1 MRVAHLFSLS
11 LLFLAAHDVLC
22 SKKKGKILG
31 SFSKNSN
38 IVEYLSFLAEDEYKT
53 LLQEVDNELVNKI
66 KNKEIVTKENITA
79 TLQLLDKKYKEIDD
93 GAKKRAI
100 ANVIIDIREA
110 LQKNLPHAENNNEDV
125 ENKKELNKS
134 NFLLKL
140 ENTYIKRDLANF
152 KKITEDISI
161 RKSYLDKKFKMC
173 GISSEQFLYGAPGK
187 INLSDSSIM
196 EIDYPLFINIV
207 NNNTCQDDLSSSSTS
222 FQSIQLNKFLDLYK
236 PVLDFNMDLLE
247 TALKHEMKAY
257 EDSKNEIFFLI
268 RDHYKNYG
276 EVKKFL
282 LNIPMSKLPD
292 SKPNDEMKKEITEYN
307 RIFTYS
313 GGVSESNRKP
323 GDGHILGR
331 HAKEPVYIQPKR
343 YKRIIKIPV
352 KRKKSFINDKTQ
364 INVKS
369 PVNVGQLFLRKKEN
383 FEQAKKNIYEY
394 HIFLNKSKEKEDEIE
409 AGAVADAIAN
419 FDAENLP
426 IEHVTVSSPH
436 TTDSNILKRIT
447 IRKFFHKDSTGEEV
461 GGDQPLSLEHEGK
474 GTLPCPENSQYIS
487 DGCFYVIP
495 LIHFNYPSGS
505 MYCTPCSNYDKST
518 YEKCDFRGNFIN
530 LNYGKNCLVCI
541 PPSALNNCICN
552 VNSMNGSAPE
562 ILMKHPE
569 AILHHPP
576 DQNCMYKNL
585 CTSCAQPSRKLF
597 SSLQKSYICPYCKLR
612 KSVKG
617 EDCTDGYRTKVAPC
631 TSQKG
636 MFYGQ
641 AVTNFTI
648 LDDDE
653 DEDSIRNVISSGKKA
668 HDKKKTYTD
677 EKAYGE
683 KRRNQPQYPIK
694 DDPSNQGYFKKM
706 YNIDV
711 TANEYDELRQRS
723 PNRVVPL
730 SSDFF
735 DKGNLKGRDGAY
747 DDEDDDEE
755 EEEDDVEEDE
765 VIEGKKGKEKGGEN
779 DGVNGPEVDGEDDED
794 DEGED
799 EDGVKGKEKSSSKE
813 RDNQRYDK
821 KYQQKD
827 DESGKG
833 EVKGKDNFDV
843 TGEDIVMD
851 EEDGGIP
858 YDTNIYDFGEFLKN
872 DNHMNYFKDLY
883 YSTVHNKDSNEN
895 KKEEKSFLLNLRF
908 LYKTTFFSRKRTI
921 VSAFLKTPNLD
932 VEYNKGK
939 ILFLFKN
946 LFSKIFKDVD
956 YKIKESLVQM
966 IPVVESD
973 EEEDAELTGFDM
985 DFGKVKEHYA
995 GSINMFRHSV
1005 FDIHH
1010 MAIYFIGPDEKYILL
1025 EDIIREIHE
1034 EREEEFFDGVVRH
1047 YEEGDTHVVEEVSN
1061 EAVPNE
1067 AVPNE
1072 AVSNQAISNQAM
1084 DRTDQAKQAK
1094 EAEQVGTDMEE
1105 GTQGAKENQKGSLQ
1119 KGEVNQEKREPE
1131 EERGETDQGKRTAD
1145 EEKEKANQE
1154 EGEEKQ
1160 EKGKTKQE
1168 KHKSEKAKK
1177 KADKLK
1183 LKKGKLNQ
1191 EEDKLNTKVG
1201 DTKPISGGEMQSE
1214 ETKAADKASNK
1225 ATEKSVDQPEDVALS
1240 GKEAQREK
1248 GQQEHNADFLKILSN
1263 YGNLLSKE
1271 DMNVIKDNLNNL
1283 VVEKRMIN
1291 GGEII
1296 EIIIKK
1302 KESKQEKEEVDD
1314 SNDKYESISIDGDE
1328 GVDTINETVK
1338 KYMEKYFS
1346 VHNIPIYYIEN
1357 GKISKNTIHV
1367 TSDVNCNLDMLKM
1380 SILGISNITDKSI
1393 DQFNF
1398 FLVPKEVEFYNP
1410 SKFQEIPHSIWNVQD
1425 LYNYSK
1431 SIGRKIVIAS
1441 VDEND
1446 LDSIRPRSFD
1456 YLYESNRDSEELSAM
1471 EGEFVQALAESEPG
1485 DDTASVESGIILKKA
1500 NKRIVPDENPPTRSY
1515 EENEIEYINK
1525 EITILEDEEL
1535 YRKGSYYSFFE
1546 IYLDNPNRK
1555 VNVYNAPIQKTYN
1568 LNLFAV
1574 DLMNRIV
1581 HVPSTFINTN
1591 SYKKGMSI
1599 LDIYTCLEYFSFNR
1613 NTNVISSIIYDK
1625 SVTLYEILKYLNEK
1639 DEHLLIRNK
1648 RTEECEDVDN
1658 LENIKIPQSINLKDS
1673 KIIHLEIP
1681 IFYLDEQSYFYH
1693 DRLTLMNVPENMTA
1707 LDLSN
1712 FVKNI
1717 INSKLNSFNI
1727 NALKD
1732 LQIFTIREKKWEN
1745 VDDTLTASE
1754 LKMNHNDLYT
1764 LFIRKKFLTKNNFQT
1779 LANLEIDLADS
1790 NIYIKKLDIYINY
1803 NFGPY
1808 SLHHLSLYID
1818 SNNLKNLILRN
1829 TNAFISDSF
1838 LREFFFVYSS
1848 RHPVGGG
1855 YKVEHPEQDSEHSV
1869 DYQLSNGQL
1878 SNGQLSNGQLSNG
1891 QLSNGQL
1898 SNGQL
1903 SNGQLRN
1910 GQLRNGHLSS
1920 GDNSEVYI
1928 EDEEESKGGDKKI
1941 AFLFLLNM
1949 LSRFYKIKFSA
1960 SRMMET
1966 VLAQL
1971 LELSGKDSNENPLL
1985 EMKKSSKKTKNLEL
1999 YLGNNSKKISVKN
2012 VPLSLLVWKFI
2023 NILMR
2028 GSFNIPVEEKE
2039 KLYNLFVIVPKDK
2052 HKVKNHDYYFS
2063 SIPGY
2068 TIEEMLK
2075 IIEKDNLLLMK
2086 AYPDHLNHIR
2096 NSEHFDSYMIF
2107 PLDSLPSVID
2117 FNNPVGSLSFYVNY
2131 KNEKKITHIINVP
2144 EKITTDKLL
2153 KSILLDMYS
2162 KWQKLPKDEKIKF
2175 SLYVDNDEIT
2185 DVKKYIN
2192 SGEGAQLRTFISLG
2206 KKKNDQKKSKKNY
2219 VDLDK
2224 ITELDAINVSDAELK
2239 TAQLYDKTLRE
2250 ILVKD
2255 YIDYNNI
2262 SVSGYTLSI
2271 YVYDG
2276 VAYKPVVIFN
2286 VPLSATNKDI
2296 INFLLIKANH
2306 INTKKLVDEFLLLNE
2321 ESFILMKTKTIVE
2334 QNVVFIG
2341 ELTELINLDRT
2352 KLYVV
2357 HKPLF
2362 NALDDIFR
2370 NVAGRKYD
2378 FKSEKNTVINV
2389 NDEKGTLTFNLMF
2402 NKNKKRVLT
2411 VLNIPHNMYIT
2422 EFLRFAIGYQRKWI
2436 YKYVNFYLIKGSEKY
2451 VLNDYKDVIRYGR
2464 TISEIFKMCKSGDPC
2479 TLHIEIM
2486 SHDSANKVKKEN
2498 LDGRDRGSIV
2508 IKELRKKLVADEI
2521 DNKKLDLSVVCFEY
2535 NAGLYE
2541 KHLFGASRICN
2552 IPKNYT
2558 VADVLNYVKTKLKE
2572 ETKMKNV
2579 DDLQLKIIFNESYVT
2594 IPEELNMEYVINY
2607 YFTDAPSIV
2616 SISQKDELLNLIH
2629 LTLHDTVID
2638 IKNDTFVKK
2647 SIPLYI
2653 KKGRHLQNVKLKN
2666 IPFGIT
2672 EDNLITYLLNYL
2684 TKNAEVIKF
2693 MKDNTSVCIYPNCD
2707 PVYVHLEKKQLSF
2720 VASLSY
2726 HIAMKKIIY
2735 LSTVESH
2742 ENFYSQLSHFE
2753 FNFEKSQYYS
2763 ETKASRSS
2771 SSKTTKK
2778 NNNTDVLM
2786 NIDVNIHFPNL
2797 QKTVRV
2803 KNFNMDMEIEDLLS
2817 KTFQSITT
2825 KSYKWNDLFTFV
2837 GSTSM
2842 YNNDSQGN
2850 DKEEG
2855 SYLED
2860 KKAKTFKDQLYEEGN
2875 ITFIYKSEHNAIHDY
2890 LISRVIYMPAM
2901 INYQTTYIS
2910 LKTSISGFHN
2920 NTTTLYGFPNYLTPA
2935 FTLTIVQYNFFKLIG
2950 KTYLDLFGC
2959 SYDDRFNDEDLYDH
2973 TQIALK
2979 KSDPILKDSLKGESK
2994 KEKMRLIMKVRR
3006 KDAKYIDT
3014 IKDLTTS
3021 ELNIE
3026 CQKLENEEDM
3036 EECTD
3041 MISALNTSSIFW
3053 RSSVLGFMANSVVIR
3068 DNYNNTLMLPYID
3081 FRVNEKILL
3090 QNILCHINL
3099 SPYLY
3104 KLFELT
3110 HIDKK
3115 GISFKKGLKNSV
3127 PHIQCLLSYGFSIYF
3142 DLNHNNK
3149 LDNYYGFQIGGV
3161 ESFDITQVHSF
3172 QNLHEQ
3178 HFVEFFLHN
3187 SDGTHV
3193 FVKNVYRDMTVSTL
3207 INELSKARHHIHG
3220 VKYNEVSSFYKLIYI
3235 LDQKDIFEI
3244 KPDASIEDVYDI
3256 VLRYSKS
3263 NFVLKVV
3270 KKDGQGYRDGNDD
3283 RSSSLAE
3290 RDMPEMH
3297 LSSYPSI
3304 VDLSQ
3309 NNFQVVMYLLLKPLE
3324 NNNLFRDQTAPKIII
3339 NNVPSSTFIVSI
3351 KEYLLILFKD
3361 YFERLELSQNL
3372 HSRFYEFE
3380 INLVIVSMNPI
3391 TRKIQELNANILSN
3405 LTVSNFYSIYYN
3417 AGLVLQLDKVKIF
3430 KPNFYNDFIKHFS
3443 SVVIDFSYES
3453 LQKS

>member
-1 MRVAHLFSLS
+1 MRVALLFSLS

-22 SKKKGKILG
+22 SKKKGKLLG
-31 SFSKNSN
+31 SFPKSSN
-38 IVEYLSFLAEDEYKT
+38 LVEYLSFLAEDEYKT
-53 LLQEVDNELVNKI
+53 LLQEVDSELFNKI
-66 KNKEIVTKENITA
+66 KKKEIVTKENIA
-79 TLQLLDKKYKEIDD
+79 STLKLLDKKYKEIDD

-100 ANVIIDIREA
+100 ANIIIDIREA
-110 LQKNLPHAENNNEDV
+110 LQKNIPQVDQNNEDV
-125 ENKKELNKS
+125 ESKKELNKS

-187 INLSDSSIM
+187 INLSDSSIR
-196 EIDYPLFINIV
+196 EIDYPLFINII
-207 NNNTCQDDLSSSSTS
+207 NKDACQDDLSSSSSSS
-222 FQSIQLNKFLDLYK
+222 FQSIQLNKFIDLYK
-236 PVLDFNMDLLE
+236 PVLDFNLELLE
-247 TALKHEMKAY
+247 IALKHEMKAY
-257 EDSKNEIFFLI
+257 EDSKKEIFFLI

-313 GGVSESNRKP
+313 GGISEGNSKP
-323 GDGHILGR
+323 ADRHILGR

-343 YKRIIKIPV
+343 FKRIIKIPV
-352 KRKKSFINDKTQ
+352 KRKKNFTNYKTH
-364 INVKS
+364 IKVKS
-369 PVNVGQLFLRKKEN
+369 PVKVGQLFLRKKEN
-383 FEQAKKNIYEY
+383 FEQDKKNICEY
-394 HIFLNKSKEKEDEIE
+394 HIFLNKCQEKEDEVG
-409 AGAVADAIAN
+409 ADAVADAIAD
-419 FDAENLP
+419 FDTKTVP
-426 IEHVTVSSPH
+426 VEHITVSSPH
-436 TTDSNILKRIT
+436 TSGSNILKMIR
-447 IRKFFHKDSTGEEV
+447 IRKFFSKDSTGDEIEK
-461 GGDQPLSLEHEGK
+461 DHPQPLEHEGQ
-474 GTLPCPENSQYIS
+474 GTPPCPENSQYIR
-487 DGCFYVIP
+487 DGYFYAIP

-505 MYCTPCSNYDKST
+505 MYCIPCSSYDKST
-518 YEKCDFRGNFIN
+518 YEKCDFRDHFIN
-530 LNYGKNCLVCI
+530 LNYGNNCLVCV
-541 PPSALNNCICN
+541 PTGALNTCICN
-552 VNSMNGSAPE
+552 VNTMNRSAQE
-562 ILMKHPE
+562 ILVKHPQV
-569 AILHHPP
+569 ILHHPH
-576 DQNCMYKNL
+576 DQSCMYNNV
-585 CTSCAQPSRKLF
+585 CTSCAHPSSKTFSLF
-597 SSLQKSYICPYCKLR
+597 QRSYICPHCKLR
-612 KSVKG
+612 RSPKG
-617 EDCTDGYRTKVAPC
+617 EDSIGGHFTEMPSCK
-631 TSQKG
+631 SQQG
-636 MFYGQ
+636 AFSGQ
-641 AVTNFTI
+641 GVSNFTI

-653 DEDSIRNVISSGKKA
+653 DDDYMRGIVTSGKKVD
-668 HDKKKTYTD
+668 DKKKTHSD
-677 EKAYGE
+677 EKPHGE
-683 KRRNQPQYPIK
+683 KGRDQPK
-694 DDPSNQGYFKKM
+694 DPSENDQPKERYFKKT
-706 YNIDV
+706 YKIDIN
-711 TANEYDELRQRS
+711 ANEYDEEEQRS

-735 DKGNLKGRDGAY
+735 DEGNVKRKDGAH
-747 DDEDDDEE
+747 DEDEEDDEEVEDEEEEDEVKEGKKDTEKGGEKEGENGPDVIGEDEENEADEDDDGNDEDGIRRKE
-755 EEEDDVEEDE
+755 KLSIKEGDNQMNEPDLRMNNKGTAKKRQRKDDEAGKGDVKREDKTHVTGKDLEMEEEDDAILD
-765 VIEGKKGKEKGGEN
+765 
-779 DGVNGPEVDGEDDED
+779 
-794 DEGED
+794 
-799 EDGVKGKEKSSSKE
+799 
-813 RDNQRYDK
+813 
-821 KYQQKD
+821 
-827 DESGKG
+827 
-833 EVKGKDNFDV
+833 
-843 TGEDIVMD
+843 
-851 EEDGGIP
+851 
-858 YDTNIYDFGEFLKN
+858 DTNIYDFGEMLKS
-872 DNHMNYFKDLY
+872 DKHMNYFKDLY

-895 KKEEKSFLLNLRF
+895 REEEKSFLLNLRF
-908 LYKTTFFSRKRTI
+908 LYKTTFFTRKRTV

-932 VEYNKGK
+932 VQYNKGK

-1005 FDIHH
+1005 FDIHN

-1025 EDIIREIHE
+1025 EDIIREIHQ
-1034 EREEEFFDGVVRH
+1034 EREGKPSDGVVTR
-1047 YEEGDTHVVEEVSN
+1047 YEEGDTQEGETFPGEEAVEQVSN
-1061 EAVPNE
+1061 GEVNE
-1067 AVPNE
+1067 TD
-1072 AVSNQAISNQAM
+1072 QAE
-1084 DRTDQAKQAK
+1084 QAKQAK
-1094 EAEQVGTDMEE
+1094 QEKEAERVGTDKDE
-1105 GTQGAKENQKGSLQ
+1105 GENREKEDQNGSSQKGEPDQEKRAESDQEKGKTDQEKDKENQEKD
-1119 KGEVNQEKREPE
+1119 KENQEK
-1131 EERGETDQGKRTAD
+1131 D
-1145 EEKEKANQE
+1145 KANQE
-1154 EGEEKQ
+1154 EGEAKQ

-1183 LKKGKLNQ
+1183 LKKAKLNQ
-1191 EEDKLNTKVG
+1191 EVEKL
-1201 DTKPISGGEMQSE
+1201 KPKEE
-1214 ETKAADKASNK
+1214 ETKPMLGGETQGEEAKLTDKP
-1225 ATEKSVDQPEDVALS
+1225 TEKTEDVSPS
-1240 GKEAQREK
+1240 GKEAESEK
-1248 GQQEHNADFLKILSN
+1248 GQQEHNAEFLKILSN
-1263 YGNLLSKE
+1263 YGSLLSKE
-1271 DMNVIKDNLNNL
+1271 DMSVIKDNINNL
-1283 VVEKRMIN
+1283 VVDKRIIN

-1296 EIIIKK
+1296 EIIIKRNEPK
-1302 KESKQEKEEVDD
+1302 REKEQVDE

-1410 SKFQEIPHSIWNVQD
+1410 SVFQEIPHSIGNVQD
-1425 LYNYSK
+1425 LHNYSR
-1431 SIGRKIVIAS
+1431 SMGRKIVIAS
-1441 VDEND
+1441 VDEKD
-1446 LDSIRPRSFD
+1446 MDSIRPKSFD
-1456 YLYESNRDSEELSAM
+1456 YLYESNREGEEFVPG
-1471 EGEFVQALAESEPG
+1471 EEEFVQALAASEVT
-1485 DDTASVESGIILKKA
+1485 DDKATLGSEITLSKKS
-1500 NKRIVPDENPPTRSY
+1500 KHIVPDEKPPTRSY
-1515 EENEIEYINK
+1515 EESEIEYINK

-1568 LNLFAV
+1568 LHLFAV
-1574 DLMNRIV
+1574 DLMNKIV

-1613 NTNVISSIIYDK
+1613 DTNVISSIIYDK
-1625 SVTLYEILKYLNEK
+1625 SVTLYEILKHLKEK

-1648 RTEECEDVDN
+1648 RTEDCEDVDDLKN
-1658 LENIKIPQSINLKDS
+1658 VKIPQSVNLKDS

-1712 FVKNI
+1712 LVKNI
-1717 INSKLNSFNI
+1717 INAKLISYNI
-1727 NALKD
+1727 NTLKD

-1745 VDDTLTASE
+1745 VDDKLTVSE

-1764 LFIRKKFLTKNNFQT
+1764 LFIRKKFLSKNNFQI

-1790 NIYIKKLDIYINY
+1790 NIYIKKLDIYMNY

-1818 SNNLKNLILRN
+1818 SNNLKHLVLRN

-1838 LREFFFVYSS
+1838 LREFFFVYSR

-1855 YKVEHPEQDSEHSV
+1855 YKVAHPEQDSAPSV
-1869 DYQLSNGQL
+1869 NYQLSTGQF
-1878 SNGQLSNGQLSNG
+1878 SSDQLN
-1891 QLSNGQL
+1891 
-1898 SNGQL
+1898 
-1903 SNGQLRN
+1903 
-1910 GQLRNGHLSS
+1910 S
-1920 GDNSEVYI
+1920 GDNSEVHI
-1928 EDEEESKGGDKKI
+1928 DDEEESKGGDKKI

-1960 SRMMET
+1960 SRMVET
-1966 VLAQL
+1966 VLASL
-1971 LELSGKDSNENPLL
+1971 LELSGKDSVENPLL
-1985 EMKKSSKKTKNLEL
+1985 EVKKSSKKTKNLEL
-1999 YLGNNSKKISVKN
+1999 YLGTNSKKISVKN

-2039 KLYNLFVIVPKDK
+2039 KLYNLFVIVPRDK
-2052 HKVKNHDYYFS
+2052 EKVKNHDYYFS

-2068 TIEEMLK
+2068 TIEEVLK

-2096 NSEHFDSYMIF
+2096 NSEHFDSYMMF

-2185 DVKKYIN
+2185 D
-2192 SGEGAQLRTFISLG
+2192 A
-2206 KKKNDQKKSKKNY
+2206 KKKSDQKKSKKNY

-2224 ITELDAINVSDAELK
+2224 ITEVDTINVSDAELK

-2352 KLYVV
+2352 KLYIV

-2362 NALDDIFR
+2362 NPLDDIFR

-2389 NDEKGTLTFNLMF
+2389 SEEKGTLTLNLMF
-2402 NKNKKRVLT
+2402 NKNKKKVLT

-2422 EFLRFAIGYQRKWI
+2422 EFLRFVIGYQRKWI

-2479 TLHIEIM
+2479 TLHIEFM
-2486 SHDSANKVKKEN
+2486 GHDSANKLKKEN
-2498 LDGRDRGSIV
+2498 LDNKDRGNVV
-2508 IKELRKKLVADEI
+2508 IKELRSKLMADEI
-2521 DNKKLDLSVVCFEY
+2521 DNKKLDISVVCFEY

-2558 VADVLNYVKTKLKE
+2558 VADVLAYVKKKLKE

-2579 DDLQLKIIFNESYVT
+2579 DDLQLRIIFNESYVT
-2594 IPEELNMEYVINY
+2594 IPAELNMEYVINY
-2607 YFTDAPSIV
+2607 YFTNAPSIV
-2616 SISQKDELLNLIH
+2616 SVSEKDELLNLVH
-2629 LTLHDTVID
+2629 VTLHDTVID

-2672 EDNLITYLLNYL
+2672 EDNLVTYLLNYL

-2693 MKDNTSVCIYPNCD
+2693 MKDNTSVCIYPNCN

-2726 HIAMKKIIY
+2726 HIAKKKIIY

-2742 ENFYSQLSHFE
+2742 ENFYSQMSHFE
-2753 FNFEKSQYYS
+2753 FNFEKSQYFS
-2763 ETKASRSS
+2763 ETKAN
-2771 SSKTTKK
+2771 KK
-2778 NNNTDVLM
+2778 NNNPDVLM
-2786 NIDVNIHFPNL
+2786 NIDVNIHFPNVH
-2797 QKTVRV
+2797 KTIRV

-2825 KSYKWNDLFTFV
+2825 KSYKWKDLFTFV
-2837 GSTSM
+2837 GSNSK
-2842 YNNDSQGN
+2842 YNHNGLGKDKPEGN
-2850 DKEEG
+2850 
-2855 SYLED
+2855 YQED

-2875 ITFIYKSEHNAIHDY
+2875 ITFIFKSEHNAIHDY

-2901 INYQTTYIS
+2901 INYQTKYIS

-2920 NTTTLYGFPNYLTPA
+2920 NSTTLYGFPSYLTPA

-2959 SYDDRFNDEDLYDH
+2959 SYDDRFNEEDPYDH

-2979 KSDPILKDSLKGESK
+2979 KRDPILKDSLKGESK
-2994 KEKMRLIMKVRR
+2994 KEKMRLIMRVRK
-3006 KDAKYIDT
+3006 KDVKYIDT

-3142 DLNHNNK
+3142 DLSHNNK
-3149 LDNYYGFQIGGV
+3149 LDNYYGFQMGGV

-3207 INELSKARHHIHG
+3207 INELSKARYHIHG

-3235 LDQKDIFEI
+3235 LDGKDVFEI

-3263 NFVLKVV
+3263 NFLLKVV
-3270 KKDGQGYRDGNDD
+3270 KKDDQRGSDRTGDDG
-3283 RSSSLAE
+3283 SSNLALS
-3290 RDMPEMH
+3290 DMPEMH

-3309 NNFQVVMYLLLKPLE
+3309 NNFQVVMYLQLKALE
-3324 NNNLFRDQTAPKIII
+3324 NNNLFRDPTTPKIII

-3372 HSRFYEFE
+3372 HTRFYEFE
-3380 INLVIVSMNPI
+3380 INLVIVSMNPV
-3391 TRKIQELNANILSN
+3391 TKKIQELNANILSN
-3405 LTVSNFYSIYYN
+3405 LTVSNFYSVYYN

-3430 KPNFYNDFIKHFS
+3430 KPNFYDDFIKHFS

-3453 LQKS
+3453 LQRR